1 MRYCSLRSEVVE
13 NMPPALQL
21 VRNVQPSGAPSALRV
36 VLAGS
41 NPLVRAGL
49 LTILSPFED
58 LDLAEAGDAD
68 AVLVA
73 LESAEEM
80 PRGGAPVLVLARDRD
95 VAADAL
101 ARGARGALLRTAEPR
116 RIRAALHAVADGLV
130 AIDDDIAD
138 AVLPHARAAVDLI
151 EPLTARE
158 LEVLHLLSAGLTNK
172 EIAARLGISDHTV
185 KFHVN
190 GILGKLGVDSRTE
203 AVVQAARLGI
213 VTL

>member
-1 MRYCSLRSEVVE
+1 
-13 NMPPALQL
+13 
-21 VRNVQPSGAPSALRV
+21 
-36 VLAGS
+36 
-41 NPLVRAGL
+41 VRAGL
-49 LTILSPFED
+49 LSMLSPFDD
-58 LDLAEAGDAD
+58 LDVAEAGERAGSADAD
-68 AVLVA
+68 AILVDLHEA
-73 LESAEEM
+73 DEL

-95 VAADAL
+95 AAADAL
-101 ARGARGALLRTAEPR
+101 ARGARGVLLRTAAPR

-138 AVLPHARAAVDLI
+138 AVLPHARTAVDLI

-158 LEVLHLLSAGLTNK
+158 LEVLHLLASGLTNK

-190 GILGKLGVDSRTE
+190 GILGKLGVESRTE

-213 VTL
+213 VVL